1 MSDGNK
7 AFMPTDLA
15 ALSLAAVKARYRL
28 AKPSGLLFLAG
39 AVLDPFIYA
48 AVVYFVLDGVFGLRG
63 IDRYMFLLIGFV
75 SFRWTLG
82 CILDGV
88 NFAPLSDRLAEA
100 GRNHRVTALL
110 VVVAPPTLVTILS
123 LSAALCLSVAVG
135 APEQKLEQLK
145 WIIPILAVQGVWNA
159 AIVLAYG
166 RLRARHRGAGPFP
179 LAVVAGLLWF
189 LSPVMYK
196 FGDIPAEA
204 SELFTTFNPVSHLLA
219 AYHNAIWYGQ
229 PISLDVLPAAGLVGL
244 ALVFWLGRGA
254 VSAAL
259 DEAPHEGQPGLPHLR
274 VAWGEHGPAEGPAF
288 RPWTDPVKGLTG
300 QEMVG
305 LIVRTWRRPRAD
317 GDAVEKIRRTAALG
331 RLFDD
336 RIAIYPD
343 WTLAQLALAV
353 ALESPRAALVLDGLL
368 DPTDMVFRRDAW
380 ARLEREAREGRSV
393 TVVTYRLLTLPDG
406 AQGTFTSSD
415 GRSGQVG
422 AALAAYYAERLEREP
437 PRDGA
442 RA

>member
-7 AFMPTDLA
+7 SFMPADLA

-48 AVVYFVLDGVFGLRG
+48 AIVYFVLDGVFGLRG
-63 IDRYMFLLIGFV
+63 VDRYMFLLVGFV

-82 CILDGV
+82 CIIDGV
-88 NFAPLSDRLAEA
+88 NFGPLSARLAEA
-100 GRNHRVTALL
+100 DRNHRLLALL
-110 VVVAPPTLVTILS
+110 VVVAPPTLVTVLS
-123 LSAALCLSVAVG
+123 LSAALCLSAAIG
-135 APEQKLEQLK
+135 APEQKLEQLS
-145 WIIPILAVQGVWNA
+145 WVIPILAVQGVWNA
-159 AIVLAYG
+159 SIVLAFD

-244 ALVFWLGRGA
+244 AMVFWLGRDA
-254 VSAAL
+254 VSAVL
-259 DEAPHEGQPGLPHLR
+259 GDAPREGTPGLPHLR
-274 VAWGEHGPAEGPAF
+274 VAWGENGPAEGAAF

-305 LIVRTWRRPRAD
+305 LIAGIVI
-317 GDAVEKIRRTAALG
+317 E
-331 RLFDD
+331 
-336 RIAIYPD
+336 IAIRQHWNIWGNFEFAPLQD
-343 WTLAQLALAV
+343 ERALYTDV
-353 ALESPRAALVLDGLL
+353 LYRPMFKKDNRAYFHLGA
-368 DPTDMVFRRDAW
+368 
-380 ARLEREAREGRSV
+380 
-393 TVVTYRLLTLPDG
+393 TYK
-406 AQGTFTSSD
+406 F
-415 GRSGQVG
+415 
-422 AALAAYYAERLEREP
+422 
-437 PRDGA
+437 
-442 RA
+442 